1 MQRQYGIVGRE
12 RELGTALAALAGG
25 RHLLLEGP
33 VGAGKTTVARAVCG
47 HLQRETVRV
56 DGDDRCTESR
66 FAGWFDP
73 PLRAAVRLPRRG
85 LRRRA
90 AGPRPARR
98 LRPLPQ
104 RAEPPAGGG
113 AEPAAA
119 GARRGRAPGAA
130 PRRGARRRGLS
141 GGGDAEPGG
150 IRRHRPPV
158 RGRPRPVRAPRDRLP
173 DRRRGGGHRR
183 GGDLLPGR
191 RTGARGREARAGDA
205 AAPARAPRGVGA
217 RRDRD
222 RGADAS
228 DGRRRARRRGRRRWA
243 APRRRRGA
251 RDPCGAARRRR
262 RP

>member
-1 MQRQYGIVGRE
+1 MQRRYGVVGRE
-12 RELGTALAALAGG
+12 RELETALAALAGG

-47 HLQRETVRV
+47 HLRRETVRV

-66 FAGWFDP
+66 LAGWFDP
-73 PLRAAVRLPRRG
+73 PLVLRLGYRDE
-85 LRRRA
+85 A
-90 AGPRPARR
+90 FVAGPLVRATARR
-98 LRPLPQ
+98 PRPLPQ

-119 GARRGRAPGAA
+119 GARRGRAAGAA
-130 PRRGARRRGLS
+130 PRRGARRRGLP

-150 IRRHRPPV
+150 VRRHRPPV

-173 DRRRGGGHRR
+173 DRRGGGGHRR
-183 GGDLLPGR
+183 GGDRLPGR

-222 RGADAS
+222 RGADACA
-228 DGRRRARRRGRRRWA
+228 GRRRAGRRGRRRRP

-251 RDPCGAARRRR
+251 REPRGAA
-262 RP
+262 